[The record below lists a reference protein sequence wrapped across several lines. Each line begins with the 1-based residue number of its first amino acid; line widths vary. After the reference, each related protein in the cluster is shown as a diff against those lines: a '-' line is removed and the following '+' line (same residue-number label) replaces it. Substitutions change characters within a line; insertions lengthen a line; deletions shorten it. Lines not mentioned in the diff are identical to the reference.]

1 MRLPIRTSQ
10 AVGLLAAAT
19 IAGALLTSALLLWSL
34 RERELAHAS
43 GETASLAAM
52 FIEETRQSL
61 QGADKVLQ
69 GVQERLGSGFG
80 STIALDSDMTHLLM
94 ATRVSGM
101 RQLHALTLVD
111 TDGRMVN
118 ASNDVR
124 NLTRDLS
131 AQDFFIA
138 FSKGGHK
145 GFFMDKPRRDAPSG
159 LWLVRMARR
168 LENADGSFRGVVV
181 ADLDLARFEAVFMQ
195 VRLDYARPMAIYQ
208 ADGTLMA
215 SYPHRENDLGALALE
230 LTGARLPAAQEGV
243 RTLVHESGDGTRV
256 TFALGRL
263 PDFPLLLG
271 VSDDESQSLAAW
283 REVAIP
289 IALAVA
295 VLCLFTVFVAS
306 FLMQKLRRKELLEAA
321 LSDAHLRYQHT
332 VESVKD
338 AIVAVDSAMRIQ
350 LFNPAAEAM
359 FGYRAQEVIGQPL
372 TQLLPERSRANHDAQ
387 IGAFAHTTEGPR
399 TMAAQLEI
407 FGLRRDGTEFPI
419 ESSISKTDIGGHIQ
433 MTAVLRDVTAQR
445 RARNELTAMNQEL
458 RALYA
463 GQQTVREEER
473 TRISREL
480 HDDLGQQLTGLK
492 LSLAWLG
499 NRVKEGRGAE
509 PQSVDEMRRMLDT
522 AIASVRR
529 ISSELRPQ
537 ILDEL
542 GFGDAVTWQIRE
554 FARHSGLQLH
564 MHLPAQ
570 DLVRDPALATA
581 LFRIVQEALNNVVR
595 HAQAAN
601 VWVDLQSNETD
612 LILRVRDD
620 GKGMA
625 ITSGYS
631 GMGLSSM
638 RERARGVGGRLEIDS
653 APGEGCSVTLR
664 LALSAL
670 PCMPIPALRE
680 ESTV

>member
-306 FLMQKLRRKELLEAA
+306 FLMQKLRR
-321 LSDAHLRYQHT
+321 
-332 VESVKD
+332 
-338 AIVAVDSAMRIQ
+338 
-350 LFNPAAEAM
+350 
-359 FGYRAQEVIGQPL
+359 
-372 TQLLPERSRANHDAQ
+372 
-387 IGAFAHTTEGPR
+387 
-399 TMAAQLEI
+399 
-407 FGLRRDGTEFPI
+407 
-419 ESSISKTDIGGHIQ
+419 
-433 MTAVLRDVTAQR
+433 
-445 RARNELTAMNQEL
+445 
-458 RALYA
+458 
-463 GQQTVREEER
+463 
-473 TRISREL
+473 
-480 HDDLGQQLTGLK
+480 
-492 LSLAWLG
+492 
-499 NRVKEGRGAE
+499 
-509 PQSVDEMRRMLDT
+509 
-522 AIASVRR
+522 
-529 ISSELRPQ
+529 
-537 ILDEL
+537 
-542 GFGDAVTWQIRE
+542 
-554 FARHSGLQLH
+554 
-564 MHLPAQ
+564 
-570 DLVRDPALATA
+570 
-581 LFRIVQEALNNVVR
+581 
-595 HAQAAN
+595 
-601 VWVDLQSNETD
+601 
-612 LILRVRDD
+612 
-620 GKGMA
+620 
-625 ITSGYS
+625 
-631 GMGLSSM
+631 
-638 RERARGVGGRLEIDS
+638 
-653 APGEGCSVTLR
+653 
-664 LALSAL
+664 
-670 PCMPIPALRE
+670 
-680 ESTV
+680 